1 MGVALEQGKL
11 RAKTIVDGFNII
23 GCDVM
28 NVGEKDLAGGLEL
41 LRSFQDSSKFPF
53 ISSNIIYK
61 DSRERVF
68 DSTIILKR
76 GAVSIGV
83 MGLCTKLPAA
93 AEELDILNPVETG
106 IEIMEELA
114 ENSDFQIVLLNGT
127 DEEVKE
133 MKKELP
139 AADFIFL
146 SGSTRGPRLTAGKN
160 NDPGI
165 YMLGKQGKSLGVLT
179 LNIAAPDEAFEDISH
194 HKNRRKFIRHQIER
208 LQNKDPSKPLEE
220 IYKDN
225 PRTLERI
232 LKLKA
237 DLASVDLEEKGIEGK
252 NTQEYEFVSMSKTMK
267 DDHVLLVMVEETLS
281 ACDRLSGTTDKP
293 RVKLHPNPKT
303 SVKFDPSKFSK
314 TKTPGS

>member
-1 MGVALEQGKL
+1 VGVALEQGKL
-11 RAKTIVDGFNII
+11 RAETIVDGFNII

-41 LRSFQDSSKFPF
+41 LRTFQDSSKFPF

-61 DSRERVF
+61 NTRERVF

-76 GAVSIGV
+76 GAVSFGV
-83 MGLCTKLPAA
+83 MGLCTKLPVA
-93 AEELDILNPVETG
+93 AEKLDILDPVETG
-106 IEIMEELA
+106 KEMMKELSK
-114 ENSDFQIVLLNGT
+114 NSDYQIVLLNGT

-133 MKKELP
+133 MKKALP
-139 AADFIFL
+139 SADFIFL
-146 SGSTRGPRLTAGKN
+146 SGSTKGPRLTAGKN

-165 YMLGKQGKSLGVLT
+165 YKLGKQGKSLGVLT
-179 LNIAAPDEAFEDISH
+179 LNIAAPDEPFEDISH
-194 HKNRRKFIRHQIER
+194 HKNRRKFISHQIER
-208 LQNKDPSKPLEE
+208 LQNKDSSKHLEE

-237 DLASVDLEEKGIEGK
+237 DLASVELEEKEIKGK

-267 DDHVLLVMVEETLS
+267 DDQILLAMVEETLS
-281 ACDRLSGTTDKP
+281 ACDRLSGTIDKP
-293 RVKLHPNPKT
+293 RVRLHQNPKS

-314 TKTPGS
+314 TKTSGS